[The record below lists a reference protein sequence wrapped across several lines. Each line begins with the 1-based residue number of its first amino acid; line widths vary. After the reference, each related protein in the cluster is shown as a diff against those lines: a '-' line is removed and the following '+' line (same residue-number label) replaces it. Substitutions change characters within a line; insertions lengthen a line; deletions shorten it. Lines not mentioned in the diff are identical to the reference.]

1 VEVGVNLPD
10 GLFDVGWVSVAWL
23 LYAGAMWWAFRS
35 APWYKVQGDRSAQH
49 VLFGAALVLI
59 LIWNFSATIGGGF
72 SFHFLLMTMITL
84 MFGPQFALM
93 AMTLGLLGVTL
104 NGAAGWAVFGLNA
117 LLMGWL
123 PIMLSW
129 WLYKW
134 SYRHLHRNFFV
145 YVFLNGFLAAGVS
158 TVVALFSAA
167 GLMWLAGVYDWQAL
181 KYNFLVF
188 VPMLAAPEAFING
201 FLIAGLVLM
210 KPQWVSTFSDEQYL
224 HGK

>member
-1 VEVGVNLPD
+1 MNLPD
-10 GLFDVGWVSVAWL
+10 GLFSWVWVSSAWFGYL
-23 LYAGAMWWAFRS
+23 WVMFWAFRT
-35 APWYKVQGDRSAQH
+35 APWYKVKGDRAAQN
-49 VLFGAALVLI
+49 VLFGAALVIVLV
-59 LIWNFSATIGGGF
+59 WSFSATIGGGF
-72 SFHFLLMTMITL
+72 SFHFLLMTMMTL

-93 AMTLGLLGVTL
+93 AMSLGLLGVTL
-104 NGAAGWAVFGLNA
+104 NGSAGWETFGLNA

-129 WLYKW
+129 WVYKW

-188 VPMLAAPEAFING
+188 IPMLAAPEAFING
-201 FLIAGLVLM
+201 FLIASLVLM